1 MIVQFGLMRVLHIDA
16 SPRTVRSV
24 TRKLSAAF
32 VSALRLKH
40 PGMKVMHHDIGHH
53 PPAFIS
59 DAWVGAAFA
68 PADHDDP
75 AMKGILRHSDEL
87 TAELVAADVI
97 VIGAPMHNFT
107 VSASL
112 KAWIDQVVR
121 TDMTFKIT
129 EQGVEPMLQG
139 KKAIIITS
147 RGGFIAG
154 TAYDFQEPYL
164 RTILGF
170 IGITDVTFVHAEGVN
185 EGEKARETAMTTA
198 AAKLIELANK
208 V

>member
-1 MIVQFGLMRVLHIDA
+1 MKVLHIDA

-24 TRKLSAAF
+24 TRKLTAAF
-32 VSALRLKH
+32 ISALRLKH
-40 PGMKVMHHDIGHH
+40 PSLKVTHHDIGHH
-53 PPAFIS
+53 PPPFIS

-75 AMKGILRHSDEL
+75 GMKGVLHHSDEL
-87 TAELVAADVI
+87 TAELVAADIV
-97 VIGAPMHNFT
+97 VIGAPMYNFT

-129 EQGVEPMLQG
+129 EQGVEPLLHG
-139 KKAIIITS
+139 KKAIIVTS
-147 RGGFIAG
+147 RGGFVAG

-170 IGITDVTFVHAEGVN
+170 MGITDLTFVHAEGVN
-185 EGEKARETAMTTA
+185 EGEKAREAAMTEA
-198 AAKLIELANK
+198 AAKLIEIAGK

>member
-1 MIVQFGLMRVLHIDA
+1 MKVLHIDA

-24 TRKLSAAF
+24 TRKLTAAF
-32 VSALRLKH
+32 VNALRAKH
-40 PGMKVMHHDIGHH
+40 PGLKVTHHYIGHH

-75 AMKGILRHSDEL
+75 AMKGVLHHSDEL
-87 TAELVAADVI
+87 TTELIAADVL

-129 EQGVEPMLQG
+129 EAGVEPLLKG
-139 KKAIIITS
+139 KKAIIVTS

-185 EGEKARETAMTTA
+185 EGEKARETAMTSA
-198 AAKLIELANK
+198 SAQLIEIAGK
-208 V
+208 I

>member
-1 MIVQFGLMRVLHIDA
+1 MKVLHIDA

-24 TRKLSAAF
+24 TRKLTSAF
-32 VSALRLKH
+32 INALRLKH
-40 PGMKVMHHDIGHH
+40 PGLKVTHHDIGHH

-68 PADHDDP
+68 PADQNDP
-75 AMKGILRHSDEL
+75 AMKGVLQHSDEL
-87 TAELVAADVI
+87 TTELIATDLL
-97 VIGAPMHNFT
+97 VIGSPMHNFT

-121 TDMTFKIT
+121 TDRTFRIT
-129 EQGVEPMLQG
+129 EAGVEPLLKG
-139 KKAIIITS
+139 KKAIIVTS
-147 RGGFIAG
+147 RGGFVAG

-185 EGEKARETAMTTA
+185 EGEQARETAMTTA
-198 AAKLIELANK
+198 AAKLIEIAGTI
-208 V
+208 

>member
-1 MIVQFGLMRVLHIDA
+1 MKVLHIDA

-32 VSALRLKH
+32 VNALRAKH
-40 PGMKVMHHDIGHH
+40 PGLKGPHHDIGHH

-75 AMKGILRHSDEL
+75 AMKGVLHHSDEL
-87 TAELVAADVI
+87 TTELIAADVL

-129 EQGVEPMLQG
+129 EAGVEPLLKG
-139 KKAIIITS
+139 KKAIIVTS

-185 EGEKARETAMTTA
+185 EGEKARETAMTA
-198 AAKLIELANK
+198 ASAKLIEIAGK
-208 V
+208 I